1 MKKQQQIGNFEALIN
16 IEEKIKDY
24 NIPMLLIMKMKKQKL
39 GISKDPTLQEDI
51 CRVEE
56 EITEMLEEYRI
67 ILKAFRETS
76 DNLQTKLE
84 EKTDQAVQTGSLYK
98 LNDRKENIFVE
109 NMFIREK
116 VESLLDKLYDKP
128 FKKYSPIKD
137 IEKAISTSNEI
148 Q

>member
-1 MKKQQQIGNFEALIN
+1 
-16 IEEKIKDY
+16 
-24 NIPMLLIMKMKKQKL
+24 MKKQKL

-109 NMFIREK
+109 NMFIR
-116 VESLLDKLYDKP
+116 
-128 FKKYSPIKD
+128 
-137 IEKAISTSNEI
+137 
-148 Q
+148 